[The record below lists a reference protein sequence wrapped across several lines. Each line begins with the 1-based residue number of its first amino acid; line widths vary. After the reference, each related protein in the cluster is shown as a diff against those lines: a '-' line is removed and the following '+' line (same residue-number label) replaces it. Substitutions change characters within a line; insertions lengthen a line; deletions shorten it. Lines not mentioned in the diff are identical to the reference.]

1 MKYIKIYEEWNY
13 VRFKKNDTEGVA
25 KMEKGSEKESLMIDY
40 FLDNDWEFDSID
52 KTEYDRESDDELDI

>member
-1 MKYIKIYEEWNY
+1 MRNGTTLDS
-13 VRFKKNDTEGVA
+13 KKNDTEGVA